1 MKNKGVVIIVFLA
14 FIAVLGCIVVN
25 HYDSMRYDLDYGL
38 PQVRLEFPLR
48 ADTLSRDYW
57 IEKCKAEVVD
67 ADGFRRTATMDVNVK
82 GRGNSTFAQPKRPYN
97 IKLEEPLSLLGLPA
111 RKRYV
116 LLANFFDHSLM
127 RNALAFE
134 VARRTSLAPT
144 TPKGCYVELVVNG
157 ESQGVYYLCERAK
170 DMVSKES
177 ILLEFD
183 TYAYDEDKIVF
194 KTKRNGLPVSVR
206 NPDNLPKPLR
216 KKMELLVNSLDS
228 LPSEHVDLQS
238 FVDYFIVQELCQNGE
253 PNGPRSCFVHSTSD
267 EQFAAGPVWDF
278 DLAFNIVGIDAM
290 KEIRPA
296 EFSQYGVRE
305 LTPDSFYIAE
315 ALWYKDYLKS
325 PKFVQL
331 LKERWWVLRPQFEE
345 LTVFVDSLDGLIR
358 KAAVDDQT
366 KWNNMD
372 GVRYDTCTTYPSAF
386 ENLRCVYEKRI
397 VKLDSLITSL
407 SVPL

>member
-1 MKNKGVVIIVFLA
+1 
-14 FIAVLGCIVVN
+14 
-25 HYDSMRYDLDYGL
+25 
-38 PQVRLEFPLR
+38 
-48 ADTLSRDYW
+48 
-57 IEKCKAEVVD
+57 
-67 ADGFRRTATMDVNVK
+67 
-82 GRGNSTFAQPKRPYN
+82 
-97 IKLEEPLSLLGLPA
+97 
-111 RKRYV
+111 
-116 LLANFFDHSLM
+116 
-127 RNALAFE
+127 
-134 VARRTSLAPT
+134 
-144 TPKGCYVELVVNG
+144 LVVNG

-206 NPDNLPKPLR
+206 QPEDLPKPLR
-216 KKMELLVNSLDS
+216 KKMEMLVNSLDS
-228 LPSEHVDLQS
+228 LPSEHVDVLS

-278 DLAFNIVGIDAM
+278 DLAFNTVGIDTM

-296 EFSQYGVRE
+296 ESSQYGVHE
-305 LTPDSFYIAE
+305 LAPDSFYISE
-315 ALWYKDYLKS
+315 ALWYKEYLKS

-331 LKERWWVLRPQFEE
+331 LKERWWVLRPQFES
-345 LTVFVDSLDGLIR
+345 LTTFVDSLDGLIR

-386 ENLRCVYEKRI
+386 ENLRHVYEERI

-407 SVPL
+407 SVYL